1 MKTIEVEVINRL
13 GLHAR
18 PAAKLTQKANEFLSE
33 IKIDKD
39 GRVVNGKSIMGVML
53 LAASKGTVLKIS
65 ADGTD
70 YLRHQNTP
78 GTGAFRISG
87 KDGQTNQSELLLSR
101 KPRRKAGF
109 SQFRRFLI
117 Y

>member
-1 MKTIEVEVINRL
+1 MKTVEIEVVNRL

-53 LAASKGTVLKIS
+53 LAASKGTVLKVS

-70 YLRHQNTP
+70 EEEALRQ
-78 GTGAFRISG
+78 I
-87 KDGQTNQSELLLSR
+87 KELFDS
-101 KPRRKAGF
+101 KFGE
-109 SQFRRFLI
+109 QE
-117 Y
+117 

>member
-18 PAAKLTQKANEFLSE
+18 PAAKLTQKATEFLSE

-70 YLRHQNTP
+70 EESALQQL
-78 GTGAFRISG
+78 
-87 KDGQTNQSELLLSR
+87 KELFDT
-101 KPRRKAGF
+101 KFGE
-109 SQFRRFLI
+109 QD
-117 Y
+117 

>member
-53 LAASKGTVLKIS
+53 LAASKGTILKIT

-70 YLRHQNTP
+70 EQEAL
-78 GTGAFRISG
+78 
-87 KDGQTNQSELLLSR
+87 SELRTLFEN
-101 KPRRKAGF
+101 KFGETD
-109 SQFRRFLI
+109 
-117 Y
+117 

>member
-70 YLRHQNTP
+70 EESALQQLKELFDINIFGSYRIARHLQGRSLHHSGVPEPNTARH
-78 GTGAFRISG
+78 THAS
-87 KDGQTNQSELLLSR
+87 
-101 KPRRKAGF
+101 
-109 SQFRRFLI
+109 
-117 Y
+117 